1 MDGAHWHPPC
11 EKDGMLAQTTQIAR
25 VEFVGGPEDGRI
37 VNAEQF
43 RGWESL
49 TESVGEPPMPVAIGE
64 STIPADG
71 EELELLG
78 IYVIGDVQGATLRY
92 IWKPQE

>member
-1 MDGAHWHPPC
+1 
-11 EKDGMLAQTTQIAR
+11 MLAQTTQIAR

-37 VNAEQF
+37 VNADQF
-43 RGWESL
+43 RGWEAM

-64 STIPADG
+64 GTIPADG

-78 IYVIGDVQGATLRY
+78 MYVIGEVEGSTLRY
-92 IWKPQE
+92 MWKPQE

>member
-1 MDGAHWHPPC
+1 
-11 EKDGMLAQTTQIAR
+11 MLAQTTQIER

-37 VNAEQF
+37 VNADQF
-43 RGWESL
+43 RGWEAL

-64 STIPADG
+64 GTIPAGG

-78 IYVIGDVQGATLRY
+78 IYVIGEVAGSTLRY
-92 IWKPQE
+92 AWKPQV